1 MQLWINLFFNFQQ
14 CWSGLLLQLCDPL
27 RGALR
32 APPPRS
38 GEVALLTNSC
48 FSHCSP
54 LCNKTRSCAEV
65 SSSTF
70 YFRTRSCS
78 SSPSSTSAAPP
89 AGRSVCMS
97 FWFTPVSFRVVD
109 RNFYT
114 VLKKKQK
121 KKTTISCAAAL
132 KTKYLTFVCLCT
144 PAAGTSSS
152 TCVYYN
158 YYYTNFTN
166 TGPVFYLLSFNNNLK
181 YNRST
186 SIRYMNITLRYCS
199 VSLKQHGCWV
209 DVLKY
214 YISEVQMWGRFI
226 YICIF

>member
-1 MQLWINLFFNFQQ
+1 MLIRTPPPAVWSSKGGPSVHHRHGQERWRYWLTAASATAHHCAIKHGAVQKFLLPLFISEPEAAAPAQVQ
-14 CWSGLLLQLCDPL
+14 HLLLPL
-27 RGALR
+27 LGVLYVWASDSLLSAL
-32 APPPRS
+32 
-38 GEVALLTNSC
+38 E
-48 FSHCSP
+48 
-54 LCNKTRSCAEV
+54 
-65 SSSTF
+65 SSTE
-70 YFRTRSCS
+70 T
-78 SSPSSTSAAPP
+78 
-89 AGRSVCMS
+89 
-97 FWFTPVSFRVVD
+97 FTQF
-109 RNFYT
+109 
-114 VLKKKQK
+114 LKKNK
-121 KKTTISCAAAL
+121 KPTISCAAAL

-214 YISEVQMWGRFI
+214 YISEVQMWGSFI
-226 YICIF
+226 YVF

>member
-1 MQLWINLFFNFQQ
+1 MQLWIHLFFNFQQ

-114 VLKKKQK
+114 VLKKKTK
-121 KKTTISCAAAL
+121 KKNHIMRCCFKDQIFDLCLSVYSSCW
-132 KTKYLTFVCLCT
+132 YFIQHVCILQ
-144 PAAGTSSS
+144 
-152 TCVYYN
+152 
-158 YYYTNFTN
+158 
-166 TGPVFYLLSFNNNLK
+166 LLL
-181 YNRST
+181 Y
-186 SIRYMNITLRYCS
+186 
-199 VSLKQHGCWV
+199 
-209 DVLKY
+209 
-214 YISEVQMWGRFI
+214 
-226 YICIF
+226 